1 MLLEPLIGTITEAV
15 FGYAL
20 EQSGLGD
27 RLRHWLGR
35 DPTRLAFQTALLH
48 ALERFADRHPAWAAS
63 LLDETFFTGETVSRE
78 LARFLT
84 RDTPDVNAIATTWAA
99 QLHDVDED
107 QQEKA
112 VRALADFLRFF
123 NEELRKEEALQPLF
137 DSRALERIAENT
149 EALLATLRADYIT
162 ALRTAERSVRIA
174 GDVHH
179 AVLVTGDQNTV
190 NYFAEPARTLPT
202 DYAGRVENFLH
213 EYLGTP
219 DRPVPFGGRTAEL
232 ADLSRW
238 LEDETARPYLLITAP
253 AGRGKSALLTRWAAA
268 LQQRPDVAVAFA
280 PISIRFNTNL
290 YGVTFAILATQLAQI
305 YNKPAPQKDETPEMW
320 RAFVTEILRQPPPD
334 GKRLVLVVDGLDE
347 AADWTPG
354 ADLFPTQPA
363 ERVRVVVSARL
374 TATRHTP
381 DKWLDTLN
389 WRDRAQARTLEG
401 LDQKG
406 IAEAL
411 ASMGFPLDELGRNVD
426 IVEELAR
433 LTEGDPL
440 LVRLYVDDLWKRGE
454 DAARLQPEDLQT
466 LEPGYKGY
474 FDRWWED
481 QRKLWGEQ
489 APLKERDV
497 REVLTLLACALGP
510 LTQDD
515 LLALADKSADLDP
528 WTLGEAL
535 RPIARFVVGDR
546 KQGYTLSHPK
556 LGEYFREEV
565 LHQEAKQVQHRFAAW
580 AQETLA
586 TLVKGETP
594 AEAVSPYLLH
604 YASVHFQQIGDLES
618 LSQLIETP
626 AWYRA
631 SRTYDPSRHLFAAD
645 VERALTMAEERVPTG
660 AVDTLPQV
668 VAWSLLYATVRTLAT
683 NVPLEALEAMVLL
696 GEHERAL
703 RYAALIT
710 DPEQQAD
717 AYRRMALTLLTHDV
731 PNATARARQILQN
744 ALAAAEKIE
753 RYRDRA
759 HALATIA
766 QAFVQLGDTNHA
778 LAVAEKIEDDDKRA
792 HALANIAQVLAQAGD
807 TNHALAVAEKIE
819 RYRYRAH
826 ALANIAHAF
835 AQLGATNHARQ
846 TLQIALAVAEK
857 IEDDY
862 TRAHALANIAQV
874 LAQAG
879 DINDALAVA
888 EKIEDD
894 YTRAHA
900 LANIAQVLA
909 QAGDTNHAL
918 AAAEKIEFD
927 FFRAHALANIAQV
940 LAQAGDTNHALAVA
954 EKIEDDYTRAHA
966 LTNIAQV
973 LAQAGDTNHALAVAE
988 KIERYRD
995 RAQALANIAQAFV
1008 QLGDTNHARQ
1018 TIQIALAVAEKIED
1032 DDTRA

>member
-15 FGYAL
+15 FGYVL

-35 DPTRLAFQTALLH
+35 DPTRLAFQTALLR
-48 ALERFADRHPAWAAS
+48 ALKRFADQYPTWAAS

-78 LARFLT
+78 LARLLT
-84 RDTPDVNAIATTWAA
+84 RRSTPDVNTLAAAWAA
-99 QLHDVDED
+99 QLPQVGED
-107 QQEKA
+107 HQGEA
-112 VRALADFLRFF
+112 ARVLGDFLRFLE
-123 NEELRKEEALQPLF
+123 EELGNQDALQPLF

-149 EALLATLRADYIT
+149 EALLATLREDYIA

-219 DRPVPFGGRTAEL
+219 GRPVPFGGRTAEL

-320 RAFVTEILRQPPPD
+320 RAFVTETLRQPPPD

-347 AADWTPG
+347 AADWAPG

-374 TATRHTP
+374 TATHPTP
-381 DKWLDTLN
+381 DEWLDTLN

-401 LDQKG
+401 LDQAG

-411 ASMGFPLDELGRNVD
+411 ASMGFPFDELGRNVD
-426 IVEELAR
+426 IVRELAR

-515 LLALADKSADLDP
+515 LLALADKSADLHP
-528 WTLGEAL
+528 LTLEDAL

-565 LHQEAKQVQHRFAAW
+565 LHQEAKQVQRRFAAW

-586 TLVKGETP
+586 TLVEGETP

-645 VERALTMAEERVPTG
+645 VERALTMAEARVHTD

-683 NVPLEALEAMVLL
+683 SVPLEALEAMVLL

-710 DPEQQAD
+710 DPAQQIA
-717 AYRRMALTLLTHDV
+717 AYRRMALALLTHDV

-744 ALAAAEKIE
+744 ALAAAERIQYSNE
-753 RYRDRA
+753 RA

-766 QAFVQLGDTNHA
+766 QVLAQAGDTDHA
-778 LAVAEKIEDDDKRA
+778 LAVAEKIEDDDTRA
-792 HALANIAQVLAQAGD
+792 HTLANIAQVLAQAGD
-807 TNHALAVAEKIE
+807 TDQARQVLKNAITTAESIKH
-819 RYRYRAH
+819 YQPRAQ
-826 ALANIAHAF
+826 ALANIAQAF
-835 AQLGATNHARQ
+835 VDRAQ
-846 TLQIALAVAEK
+846 
-857 IEDDY
+857 
-862 TRAHALANIAQV
+862 ALANIAQV

-879 DINDALAVA
+879 DINHARQVLQNTLNVA
-888 EKIEDD
+888 EKIEF
-894 YTRAHA
+894 H
-900 LANIAQVLA
+900 
-909 QAGDTNHAL
+909 
-918 AAAEKIEFD
+918 
-927 FFRAHALANIAQV
+927 FFRAPALATIANTLTEIAESQPE
-940 LAQAGDTNHALAVA
+940 AVA
-954 EKIEDDYTRAHA
+954 QLVTTAFRYARARGRDEVWEHIEAFAPVLSRLGVITETWERIQAVEALVGAQPEPHKKGGMPLHA
-966 LTNIAQV
+966 
-973 LAQAGDTNHALAVAE
+973 ALCHPAT
-988 KIERYRD
+988 
-995 RAQALANIAQAFV
+995 
-1008 QLGDTNHARQ
+1008 LGS
-1018 TIQIALAVAEKIED
+1018 V
-1032 DDTRA
+1032 